1 MKVNA
6 KLVLFLF
13 PMMLIVFSSFQSQ
26 KANNIIGKW
35 GFVDSPR
42 EIEIY
47 FENNKYYGKIVK
59 ISGEDTKEK
68 VGHIMLKDLIYDQS
82 ENRYAGKMNA
92 PSGMTASGELVLTD
106 RNKLKVSV
114 KKLFFSK
121 SFTLKR
127 IK

>member
-1 MKVNA
+1 
-6 KLVLFLF
+6 
-13 PMMLIVFSSFQSQ
+13 MLIVFSSFQSQ
-26 KANNIIGKW
+26 RANDIIGKW
-35 GFVDSPR
+35 GFIDSPR

-47 FENNKYYGKIVK
+47 FENNKYYGKIIK

-68 VGHIMLKDLIYDQS
+68 AGHIMLKDLIYDQS
-82 ENRYAGKMNA
+82 ENRYVGKMNT